1 MFFIYFLD
9 LNPLRESDLNKK
21 THLFFFFIWP
31 WIWTY
36 LLQSNHYW
44 DMKALTVNSNCY
56 TKKVTRPK
64 KKKKKINDFVQ
75 GKTSFLFSLMLIA
88 HIFPVSLSLSLLAL
102 KWTMAYWCAAVP
114 WTHTC
119 PQVLVWF
126 HTPTWLVMD
135 SAASPS
141 CTAPTA
147 NTNCRRSR
155 CPATPPLPETCKSF
169 SAQCIPA
176 LWLTPCFHMRP

>member
-1 MFFIYFLD
+1 MTLIK
-9 LNPLRESDLNKK
+9 NTS
-21 THLFFFFIWP
+21 FFFFYFTMNLDLP
-31 WIWTY
+31 FTKQS
-36 LLQSNHYW
+36 LLRHESINRKQQLLH
-44 DMKALTVNSNCY
+44 
-56 TKKVTRPK
+56 KKK
-64 KKKKKINDFVQ
+64 WLDQKKKKKINDFVQ

-88 HIFPVSLSLSLLAL
+88 HIFPVSVSLSLLAL

-147 NTNCRRSR
+147 NTNCRQSR

-176 LWLTPCFHMRP
+176 LLLTPCFHMRP